1 MTTGSNMK
9 MDPKK
14 QAAEAAKKEAERV
27 EKLRVES
34 ETAARK
40 AQNKLDT
47 DYGTNKGVRT
57 FQQSAAEKKAGVNAQ
72 DYEGMRDIRTG
83 KLLDQYKVDAFSGDA
98 SKKMRAEAMGSGPS
112 EWAKAA
118 LQRQQFEQ
126 GQGADKAGLQQ
137 QTAQAAAQA
146 QLARQGGM
154 GGGARTS
161 LARSGARDAMMAQ
174 QQNAA
179 QGIQQRFGINETD
192 TKRRQDLLAG
202 TADLERQ
209 QQLKNMET
217 MQGDVTNLAKF
228 QGNRYN
234 AQMQAWANE
243 QSANATRAAGGG
255 GGKK

>member
-1 MTTGSNMK
+1 MTTGQNMMSQK
-9 MDPKK
+9 DIDAKN
-14 QAAEAAKKEAERV
+14 AADENARQ
-27 EKLRVES
+27 EKLAMES
-34 ETAARK
+34 ERAARA
-40 AQNKLDT
+40 AQDKLNT
-47 DYGTNKGVRT
+47 DYGANKGRRT
-57 FQQSAAEKKAGVNAQ
+57 YEQSAAEEKAGVQAQ

-83 KLLDQYKVDAFSGDA
+83 ELLDQYRVDPFKGDA
-98 SKKMRAEAMGSGPS
+98 SKRMRDEALGSGPS

-137 QTAQAAAQA
+137 QTAQSAAQA
-146 QLARQGGM
+146 QLARQGGI
-154 GGGARTS
+154 GSGARTS
-161 LARSGARDAMMAQ
+161 LARSGARDALMAQ

-202 TADLERQ
+202 TADIERQ
-209 QQLKNMET
+209 AQLKNMESL
-217 MQGDVTNLAKF
+217 QGDVTNLAKF

-234 AQMQAWANE
+234 AQMKAWADE
-243 QSANATRAAGGG
+243 QSANATREAGGG